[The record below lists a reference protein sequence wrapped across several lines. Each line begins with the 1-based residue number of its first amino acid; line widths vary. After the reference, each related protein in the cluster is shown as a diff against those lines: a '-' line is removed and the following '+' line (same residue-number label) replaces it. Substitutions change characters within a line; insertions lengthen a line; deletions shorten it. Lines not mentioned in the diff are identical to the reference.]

1 MDGLRI
7 IGMLPLPKIY
17 SKYIP
22 FTPLPSSFNLNNHI
36 ILNKAT
42 YRGSPVHEG
51 NVQDFISTLVEKYIP
66 SDLPQWQV
74 IVIPIASNKAS
85 LNVETSDGESG
96 NQVRPILQIASH
108 LV

>member
-1 MDGLRI
+1 MDGLKI
-7 IGMLPLPKIY
+7 IGMLPFPKIY
-17 SKYIP
+17 SKYIKLIP
-22 FTPLPSSFNLNNHI
+22 PSSFNLNNHI
-36 ILNKAT
+36 ILNKST

-96 NQVRPILQIASH
+96 NQVRPIVQIAPH